1 MGLHVLLEDPD
12 GALRVPLAQERVAA
26 PVDGRLALD
35 RLREPARARG
45 QQEQHGQPAQPG
57 HKGQYV
63 DASGKLPPDAFGPVA
78 AVVRWSVEETM
89 TIIRQ
94 RHFRAALAGLVVVF
108 AVPASY
114 ADRPMSAFQG
124 MDANRDGKVTGDE
137 HAAAAKKMFDAMDA
151 NKDGAVTAAEMDA
164 AHEQVTGQKAKP
176 SDMPAAEKIKT
187 IDTDGD
193 GVLTAAEHAAGSR
206 TMFDAMDTGK
216 DGSLSEAEL
225 AAGHAKMMKKAP
237 K

>member
-1 MGLHVLLEDPD
+1 
-12 GALRVPLAQERVAA
+12 
-26 PVDGRLALD
+26 
-35 RLREPARARG
+35 
-45 QQEQHGQPAQPG
+45 
-57 HKGQYV
+57 
-63 DASGKLPPDAFGPVA
+63 
-78 AVVRWSVEETM
+78 M
-89 TIIRQ
+89 TLISQ
-94 RHFRAALAGLVVVF
+94 RHFRAALAVFVVAF

-114 ADRPMSAFQG
+114 ADGPMSGFQG

-137 HAAAAKKMFDAMDA
+137 HAAAAKKMFEAMDA
-151 NKDGAVTAAEMDA
+151 NKDGQVTAAEMDA
-164 AHEQVTGQKAKP
+164 AHERVTGQKAKP
-176 SDMPAAEKIKT
+176 GDMPAAEKIKT

-206 TMFDAMDTGK
+206 AMFDAMDTGK